1 MSLNGSQGVNST
13 RSFDSSVVPT
23 LPAKVLDIASD
34 KRGKWMFVKATTTT
48 TQYQAGIVDKDGG
61 FTPIT
66 TTNASTTPK
75 GVGIAQCA
83 AATNEYLWVFIGEGG
98 GTGLG
103 VKVKVAASYVAGA
116 KLYTT
121 ATAGVLDD
129 ASTAGVIS
137 GVVGLTTDSGSGSNV
152 EVQAFGSIYSN
163 L

>member
-1 MSLNGSQGVNST
+1 MSYNGSFGVNST
-13 RSFDSSVVPT
+13 RTWDGVTIP
-23 LPAKVLDIASD
+23 LPAKVLDIGSD
-34 KRGKWMFVKATTTT
+34 KRGKFMFVKATTTT

-75 GVGIAQCA
+75 GVGIAQVA

-98 GTGLG
+98 GTGSG
-103 VKVKVAASYVAGA
+103 IKVKVAASYVAGA

-137 GVVGLTTDSGSGSNV
+137 GLVGLTTDSGSGSSV
-152 EVQAFGSIYSN
+152 EVQSFSGIYSN
-163 L
+163 A

>member
-1 MSLNGSQGVNST
+1 MSQSGAFGVNTTKSWDGV
-13 RSFDSSVVPT
+13 SIP
-23 LPAKVLDIASD
+23 LPAKVLDVGSD
-34 KRGKWMFVKATTTT
+34 KRGKFMFVKATTTV

-75 GVGIAQCA
+75 GVGIAQVA

-98 GTGLG
+98 GTGSG
-103 VKVKVAASYVAGA
+103 IKVKVAASYVAGT

-129 ASTAGVIS
+129 ASTAGVIT
-137 GVVGLTTDSGSGSNV
+137 GLVGLTTDSGSGSSV
-152 EVQAFGSIYSN
+152 EVQSFAGIYSN
-163 L
+163 V

>member
-1 MSLNGSQGVNST
+1 MSLNGTQGLNST
-13 RSFDSSVVPT
+13 RSYDASAIPT
-23 LPAKVLDIASD
+23 LPAKVLDVASD
-34 KRGKWMFVKATTTT
+34 KRGKWQFVKATTTV

-61 FTPIT
+61 FTPVT

-75 GVGIAQCA
+75 IVGIAQCA

-98 GTGLG
+98 GTNSG
-103 VKVKVAASYVAGA
+103 VKVKVAASYAAGT

-129 ASTAGVIS
+129 ASTAGVIT
-137 GVVGLTTDSGSGSNV
+137 GVVGLTTDSGSGSSV
-152 EVQAFGSIYSN
+152 EVQAGGAIYSN

>member
-1 MSLNGSQGVNST
+1 MAYTGSFGVNST
-13 RSFDSSVVPT
+13 RSFDGTTVP
-23 LPAKVLDIASD
+23 LPAKVLDLGSD
-34 KRGKWMFVKATTTT
+34 KRGKFIFVKATTTV

-66 TTNASTTPK
+66 TANASTTPK

-83 AATNEYLWVFIGEGG
+83 AATNEYLWVFVGEGG
-98 GTGLG
+98 GTGSG
-103 VKVKVAASYVAGA
+103 IKVKVAASYVAGT

-129 ASTAGVIS
+129 TATAGVIT
-137 GVVGLTTDSGSGSNV
+137 GLVGLTTDAGSGSSV
-152 EVQAFGSIYSN
+152 EVQSFAGIYSN